1 MFLIPARYL
10 FYHDGILLKL
20 FSALVLFTLVSARLA
35 LFASGRKKENDFL
48 RRANAYLFY
57 NFVFQL
63 FFAVLLALPFAHFKP
78 YTAILYVA
86 TCFLLF
92 FLPVSQLCG
101 IFYFWKLTKPS
112 FSIFFGFLKSGV
124 FLWAALSL
132 AFLCAGVDAFLI
144 EPYWL
149 KVRHVTISSHKI
161 TKPRTILHLSDIQ
174 MDNFGVREK
183 KLARIVKNLSYD
195 AVVITGDFINYDFT
209 FEDCRRLLSELD
221 FKKNVFVV
229 SGDTDVM
236 HSANIQSPERMKTY
250 FEKLFKKN
258 ARNVTLMDNQALKL
272 FYVKGVPFIIGGVPR
287 FHEENVQGL
296 WKEVSREKMKE
307 NFVLLLSHSPDVILY
322 EDARKADLVL
332 AGHTHGGQVRIP
344 FIGALVT
351 NTKLGRHFASGLF
364 RFGKTRLFISRGVGL
379 EGLATPKIRFF
390 CRPEIVL
397 ITIKPAKKS

>member
-20 FSALVLFTLVSARLA
+20 FSALVLFTLVCARLA
-35 LFASGRKKENDFL
+35 LFASERKKENDFL
-48 RRANAYLFY
+48 RRTNAYLFY

-63 FFAVLLALPFAHFKP
+63 FFAALLALPFAYFKP

-124 FLWAALSL
+124 FLWATLSL
-132 AFLCAGVDAFLI
+132 AFICAGVDAFLI

-149 KVRHVTISSHKI
+149 KVRHVTITSRKI

-174 MDNFGVREK
+174 MDNFGLREK
-183 KLARIVKNLSYD
+183 KLARIVKNLTYD

-209 FEDCRRLLSELD
+209 FEDCRRLLSKLD

-229 SGDTDVM
+229 SGDTDTQF
-236 HSANIQSPERMKTY
+236 SRNRKSIKGARNYLI
-250 FEKLFKKN
+250 KLFK
-258 ARNVTLMDNQALKL
+258 NVRHPVAILDSKPIRLALIN
-272 FYVKGVPFIIGGVPR
+272 GVPFIIGGVPR
-287 FHEENVQGL
+287 FHEEKVQGL

-332 AGHTHGGQVRIP
+332 AGHTHGGQVRLP

-351 NTKLGRHFASGLF
+351 NTKMGRHFASGLF
-364 RFGKTRLFISRGVGL
+364 RFGKTRLFISRGIGL

-390 CRPEIVL
+390 CRPEAVL
-397 ITIKPAKKS
+397 ITIKPAKNP